1 MQRELKLAHFFQGHM
16 KNAQVKQHQECIR
29 DSYLSFLSDHFLY
42 KTMQTFSC
50 NNKSTVLHNRFIIFL
65 LPHEL

>member
-1 MQRELKLAHFFQGHM
+1 MQRELKHCSFFQGHM
-16 KNAQVKQHQECIR
+16 KNAQVKQHQGCIR

-50 NNKSTVLHNRFIIFL
+50 NNKSSVLHNGFIIFL
-65 LPHEL
+65 LPHE